1 MNEGDKDGSLQVGR
15 PDLLQNFIIG
25 TVLWWSVS
33 FLHWDLKI
41 DIDRIIDA
49 YLEYLMHGIGTK
61 ADYRLGDLR

>member
-41 DIDRIIDA
+41 DIHRIIDA
-49 YLEYLMHGIGTK
+49 YLEYLMDGVGTK